1 MIMYYFAGGLV
12 VFVAAM
18 AAFWWA
24 LPKGDKL
31 MPLVGTVWEPYVA
44 IAITMGAILGFG
56 AMAVAIADYFV

>member
-1 MIMYYFAGGLV
+1 MFYFVLGLV
-12 VFVAAM
+12 VFVASG

>member
-1 MIMYYFAGGLV
+1 MFYFIVGLV
-12 VFVAAM
+12 IFAAS
-18 AAFWWA
+18 AVAFWWA
-24 LPKGDKL
+24 LPKGDRL